1 MLQVSRDGGRETRV
15 DPSWTGRLSTPALSP
30 DGSRIAIALYQG
42 GRQELWVK
50 HLASGA
56 FTRLAGMGNYNYRPA
71 WTPDGKH
78 VAFTSDQDGPMTT
91 YIVPADGSTPPRRLL
106 PSQPTVDEVEFSRD
120 GQWIVFR
127 AGSGGGRD
135 LRALRTDGDTTS
147 IAIAT
152 SRFEEF
158 SPALSPDGKWI
169 AYATDETGRTEVFV
183 RPFPDAGS
191 ARYPVS
197 SAGGSEPLW
206 SNSGRELFFRDGA
219 DNLVAVSVAPGER
232 FSAGPARVLFS
243 AKPYLTD
250 FRHRMYAVS
259 PDDQS
264 FLFVKRGED
273 AALNH
278 VLVTLNWFEELKAKV
293 K

>member
-1 MLQVSRDGGRETRV
+1 MKNLT
-15 DPSWTGRLSTPALSP
+15 
-30 DGSRIAIALYQG
+30 
-42 GRQELWVK
+42 
-50 HLASGA
+50 SGA

-71 WTPDGKH
+71 WSPDGKF

-91 YIVPADGSTPPRRLL
+91 YIVPADGSASPRRLL
-106 PSQPTVDEVEFSRD
+106 PSQPTVDEVQFSRD
-120 GQWIVFR
+120 GRWIVFR

-135 LRALRTDGDTTS
+135 LRAQRTDGDTTS
-147 IAIAT
+147 IGIAT

-158 SPALSPDGKWI
+158 SPALSPDGKWV
-169 AYATDETGRTEVFV
+169 AYASDETGRTEVFV
-183 RPFPDAGS
+183 RPFPNAGE
-191 ARYPVS
+191 ARYAVS

-206 SNSGRELFFRDGA
+206 ANSGRELFFRDGA
-219 DNLVAVSVAPGER
+219 DNLVAVSVALGER

-243 AKPYLTD
+243 AKPYLTE

-259 PDDQS
+259 ADDRS

-278 VLVTLNWFEELKAKV
+278 VMVTLNWFEELKAKV